1 MFFRRYQ
8 EKPNTAMTSSGGGDK
23 REKKSIPVVDF
34 SRANPYGEDIDE
46 EGLKGER
53 VSGGGGNDIL
63 KIIFVS
69 SVEAKRTH
77 CLRFLSVKCFL
88 FKDNFSQ
95 NGS

>member
-1 MFFRRYQ
+1 
-8 EKPNTAMTSSGGGDK
+8 MTSSGGGDK

-53 VSGGGGNDIL
+53 VSGGGGKDIL

-69 SVEAKRTH
+69 SVKAKRKH
-77 CLRFLSVKCFL
+77 YLRFFSVTFFCFQRQL
-88 FKDNFSQ
+88 
-95 NGS
+95 

>member
-1 MFFRRYQ
+1 
-8 EKPNTAMTSSGGGDK
+8 MTSSGGGDK

-34 SRANPYGEDIDE
+34 SRANPYGEDVDE

-53 VSGGGGNDIL
+53 VSGGDDIL
-63 KIIFVS
+63 KIVFVS
-69 SVEAKRTH
+69 SVKAKRTH
-77 CLRFLSVKCFL
+77 CLRFLSVNCFL